1 MMFADLVDE
10 VDLKERIEALGVV
23 LQDGASPAECIQI
36 AQRQEVE
43 GFDALVEQLLSEPG
57 LLQPEVREALLGVKL
72 P

>member
-36 AQRQEVE
+36 AQLQKVE